1 MNYSDL
7 APPYIRAIAP
17 YQPGKLIAEL
27 ERELGISGIV
37 KLASNEN
44 PLGAS
49 PHAIAAMHKA
59 INDIARYP
67 DGNGFELK
75 SALSQRYKIDTANI
89 VLGNGSNDL
98 LELSARAFLSVGDKA
113 VYAAH
118 AFAVYALATQAVGAT
133 GISVP
138 ATKDF
143 GHDLPAMLQAA
154 VQHQVKMVFIANPN
168 NPTGTFL
175 SAAELL
181 EFMRALPSN
190 ILVVL
195 DEAYNEYLPENL
207 RYDAVSWL
215 HKGNGEAVGNAA
227 ARGLHEFPNLIISRT
242 FSKAYGLAGLRV
254 GYALMHSEV
263 ADMLN
268 RVRQPFNVNS
278 VAQAAAVAALGDLD
292 FVRQTCE
299 MNQRGMVQVTQGLKK
314 LGLQFIPSLGNF
326 VCFKITH
333 AEKKINAGKAYRQ
346 LLELGVIVRPVA
358 NYDMPDYLR
367 VSIGLESEN
376 EKFLSALAQVLGDAV

>member
-1 MNYSDL
+1 MNYSEL

-17 YQPGKLIAEL
+17 YQPGKPIAEL

-49 PHAIAAMHKA
+49 PRAVAAMHEA

-75 SALSQRYKIDTANI
+75 SALSQRYKINTANI

-98 LELSARAFLSVGDKA
+98 LELAARAFLAPGDKA
-113 VYAAH
+113 LYAAH
-118 AFAVYALATQAVGAT
+118 AFAVYALATQAVGAI

-138 ATKDF
+138 ATIDF

-154 VQHQVKMVFIANPN
+154 VQYKVKMVFIANPN

-181 EFMRALPSN
+181 EFMHALPSN

-207 RYDAVSWL
+207 RYDAVKWL
-215 HKGNGEAVGNAA
+215 EE
-227 ARGLHEFPNLIISRT
+227 LPNLIISRT

-278 VAQAAAVAALGDLD
+278 VAQAVAVAALSDLD

-299 MNQRGMVQVTQGLKK
+299 MNQRGMAQITQGFKK

-326 VCFKITH
+326 VCFKIAH
-333 AEKKINAGKAYRQ
+333 AKNKLNASQAYRR

-376 EKFLSALAQVLGDAV
+376 EKFLSALAQVLGEAV